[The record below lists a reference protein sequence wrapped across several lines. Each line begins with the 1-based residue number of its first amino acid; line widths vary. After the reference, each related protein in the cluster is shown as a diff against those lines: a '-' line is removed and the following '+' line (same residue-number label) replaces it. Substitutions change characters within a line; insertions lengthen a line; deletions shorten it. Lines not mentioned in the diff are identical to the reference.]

1 MSRGSIN
8 YDGVRFR
15 GTEARNGS
23 DATTSFRL
31 YIVFYTWLTRVLE
44 KEMGGFEL
52 RVNFQ
57 LAGIDVQEVSIDKYL
72 NEISVH
78 FNKRTFRVDSWNVAL
93 QSLLHEIRSNKNK
106 NEGKNETRKFNKK

>member
-8 YDGVRFR
+8 YDGDGVRFR

-44 KEMGGFEL
+44 KGMGGFEL

-57 LAGIDVQEVSIDKYL
+57 LAGIDVQEVSIDKYF

-78 FNKRTFRVDSWNVAL
+78 FNKRTFRVDSWNKC
-93 QSLLHEIRSNKNK
+93 SLAISPPR
-106 NEGKNETRKFNKK
+106 NKK